1 MSLSYLRYIDHIFI
15 IWNGKKEQLITF
27 INELNKNKTI
37 KFGYKISSQKM
48 LLINT
53 ILYKDKKNNLQ
64 TTLYLKP
71 TDQQSYLHAKSEHS
85 SALKNS
91 ISYTQTLRLR
101 TICFAENDYQRNCA
115 DMKQKP
121 LEKKYNE
128 DNLNKQMEKVDLI
141 ERKELLQNNEK
152 SNSKKNITLV
162 LTYNRTL
169 PNIPEIV

>member
-1 MSLSYLRYIDHIFI
+1 
-15 IWNGKKEQLITF
+15 
-27 INELNKNKTI
+27 
-37 KFGYKISSQKM
+37 
-48 LLINT
+48 
-53 ILYKDKKNNLQ
+53 
-64 TTLYLKP
+64 
-71 TDQQSYLHAKSEHS
+71 
-85 SALKNS
+85 
-91 ISYTQTLRLR
+91 
-101 TICFAENDYQRNCA
+101 
-115 DMKQKP
+115 MKQKP